1 MVAMKPA
8 KAMTIRLSAEQA
20 EELET
25 VATIDDRPISD
36 VIRAAIS
43 EHIAQRKS
51 DAHFQ
56 DGLRAKIE
64 RTQRMLGDA

>member
-1 MVAMKPA
+1 MRTP

-25 VATIDDRPISD
+25 VAAVDDQPIAE

-43 EHIAQRKS
+43 EHIDARKRDEGFRKS
-51 DAHFQ
+51 
-56 DGLRAKIE
+56 LRDRIE
-64 RTQRMLGDA
+64 RTQRMLGE